1 MDTQQ
6 INNSWYLKSANNSLG
21 GSSDLA
27 ALIMTNHDSY
37 IWKVLANWGKD
48 DYHNW
53 SWLVS

>member
-6 INNSWYLKSANNSLG
+6 IDNSWYLKSPNNSLG

-37 IWKVLANWGKD
+37 IWKVLANRGKR
-48 DYHNW
+48 
-53 SWLVS
+53 WLS